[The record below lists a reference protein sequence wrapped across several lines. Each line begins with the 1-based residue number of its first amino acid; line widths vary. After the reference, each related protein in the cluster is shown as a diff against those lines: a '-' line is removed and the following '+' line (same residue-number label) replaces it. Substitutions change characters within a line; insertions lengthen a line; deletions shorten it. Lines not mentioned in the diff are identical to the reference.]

1 MAPPIV
7 PQPAAPWSSP
17 KPAGGRPVLAT
28 LEVINE
34 GPTKG
39 TRFDIVSPL
48 THVGRGP
55 HNDVVIADDS
65 VSDSHA
71 KIQRR
76 EDGWVVVDMDSTNG
90 TYVGGDRVEI
100 DAPLGATVDLRF
112 GGVKMLFKTAASPR
126 EGGSG
131 TRVVVGYRPKTPL
144 MTDAVPAEAETPA
157 DAATP
162 SSRGLPRF
170 LLAMVI
176 ILALAVVYL
185 ISQSL

>member
-1 MAPPIV
+1 
-7 PQPAAPWSSP
+7 
-17 KPAGGRPVLAT
+17 LAT
-28 LEVINE
+28 LEIINE
-34 GPTKG
+34 GPTRG
-39 TRFDIVSPL
+39 TRFNIVSPL

-55 HNDVVIADDS
+55 HNDVVIVDDS

-90 TYVGGDRVEI
+90 TYVSGERVEI
-100 DAPLGATVDLRF
+100 DAPLDATVDLRF
-112 GGVKMLFKTAASPR
+112 GGVKMLFKTAAAPR

-131 TRVVVGYRPKTPL
+131 TRVVVGFRSKTPH
-144 MTDAVPAEAETPA
+144 MSDAIPDEAAAPA
-157 DAATP
+157 DPAAP
-162 SSRGLPRF
+162 AARGLPRF

-176 ILALAVVYL
+176 LLALAVVYL